1 MLTTGST
8 LGQVYYGAPRSGDRA
23 VSSFDIKHNITSTF
37 LWDLPF
43 GSKRRLFSNA
53 PKVVDGIIGG
63 WTMSG
68 VVRFQ
73 GGQPF
78 TPFITD
84 TNRLGGVNRSV
95 RLNIVPGVPL
105 KNPLYSNDCSIGAG
119 CEPYINPAAFM
130 RPPKGSLGNSPRTL
144 DIRAPMQ
151 QFFDVSIQK
160 SFNLPFIG
168 DEGRRK
174 INFRVDMINAFNHP
188 TFRYNN
194 TGNTPFGFGGLPSDA
209 LLTQADI
216 NAWNAANPG
225 QTATLAQVNGILNSI
240 RLPVAPGQTVGALP
254 LDFFSARIPE
264 GFASRTANSFDIRT
278 LEGLKLY
285 RARQAYD
292 TNFGTLFANNAPRYI
307 QFGVRVFF

>member
-1 MLTTGST
+1 
-8 LGQVYYGAPRSGDRA
+8 
-23 VSSFDIKHNITSTF
+23 
-37 LWDLPF
+37 
-43 GSKRRLFSNA
+43 
-53 PKVVDGIIGG
+53 
-63 WTMSG
+63 MSG

-73 GGQPF
+73 GQPF

-95 RLNIVPGVPL
+95 RLNIVPVCRSRTRCTQTIAQSEQAA
-105 KNPLYSNDCSIGAG
+105 NPTSIRRLS
-119 CEPYINPAAFM
+119 

-254 LDFFSARIPE
+254 LDFFSPRIPE

-278 LEGLKLY
+278 LEGL
-285 RARQAYD
+285 
-292 TNFGTLFANNAPRYI
+292 NFTVRDKRMIQTLVLCSRTTR
-307 QFGVRVFF
+307 RVIYSLA

>member
-1 MLTTGST
+1 M
-8 LGQVYYGAPRSGDRA
+8 A
-23 VSSFDIKHNITSTF
+23 
-37 LWDLPF
+37 
-43 GSKRRLFSNA
+43 
-53 PKVVDGIIGG
+53 
-63 WTMSG
+63 G

-95 RLNIVPGVPL
+95 RLDLVPGVPL
-105 KNPLYSNDCSIGAG
+105 KNPLWSRDCPVGAG

-144 DIRAPMQ
+144 DVRAPMQ
-151 QFFDVSIQK
+151 QFFDLSIQK

-168 DEGRRK
+168 DEGKRR
-174 INFRVDMINAFNHP
+174 INFRVDMINVFNHP

-225 QTATLAQVNGILNSI
+225 QTATLAQVNGVLNSI

-254 LDFFSARIPE
+254 LSFFSARIPE
-264 GFASRTANSFDIRT
+264 GFATRTANSFDIRT
-278 LEGLKLY
+278 VEGLKLY
-285 RARQAYD
+285 RARQVYD